1 MYIYTVTVTSVK
13 IYTFLHPLIWVFLEE
28 NYVNFDTFCI
38 IHNFTPADADALSIH
53 SLRKSIMPM
62 LKFAMSLRLL
72 GKLKFFFFFLNK
84 IEILL

>member
-1 MYIYTVTVTSVK
+1 MYIYTVTVASVK

-72 GKLKFFFFFLNK
+72 GKLNFFFFFNK

>member
-1 MYIYTVTVTSVK
+1 MVTVASVK

-38 IHNFTPADADALSIH
+38 IHNFTPADADADALSIH

-72 GKLKFFFFFLNK
+72 GKLNFFFFLNK